1 MQAVKHPT
9 VPQTIITLVG
19 AASNKTLW
27 INVHFLIQY
36 CDNAPLNLQRVDNL
50 PIMEMAGLNIANDIL
65 YQPIGR

>member
-9 VPQTIITLVG
+9 VPLTIITLVG

-27 INVHFLIQY
+27 INVHLVIQY

-50 PIMEMAGLNIANDIL
+50 PIMEMAVLNIANDIL